1 MDRELNFVNNSP
13 LLYLIATPIGNLE
26 EMNPRAIS
34 ILKEIDFIA
43 SEDTRNS
50 GSLMSYFK
58 ISKPFISC
66 REHNE
71 EEASN
76 KIIKL
81 LKEGKKVAYMSDAGY
96 PAISDPGSRLVKNCL
111 ENGIKVSVT
120 SGPNAAIN
128 ALVCSGLDS
137 THFYFHGFLS
147 PKENERNE
155 ELKDLAKRK
164 ETLIFYESP
173 HRICKTLIALS
184 SILGNRKAVI
194 ARELTK
200 AHEEFIRGNLFELS
214 LLDETTLKGE
224 MVIVV
229 EGNQEKEAIVSD
241 NQIALALKDQ
251 LEFGKTGKEAV
262 ALVSASLKIKKNRVY
277 DIYINSFVK

>member
-13 LLYLIATPIGNLE
+13 LLYLVATPIGNLE

-34 ILKEIDFIA
+34 ILKEVDFIA

-50 GSLMSYFK
+50 GSLMSIFK

-71 EEASN
+71 EGASS

-147 PKENERNE
+147 AKESERNE
-155 ELKDLAKRK
+155 ELMGLAKKK

-173 HRICKTLIALS
+173 HRISKTLIALS

-200 AHEEFIRGNLFELS
+200 AHEEFIRGDLFELS
-214 LLDETTLKGE
+214 LLDEATLKGE

-229 EGNQEKEAIVSD
+229 EGNQEKEVTISD
-241 NQIALALKDQ
+241 NQIALALKDE
-251 LEFGKTGKEAV
+251 LEFGRTGKEAV